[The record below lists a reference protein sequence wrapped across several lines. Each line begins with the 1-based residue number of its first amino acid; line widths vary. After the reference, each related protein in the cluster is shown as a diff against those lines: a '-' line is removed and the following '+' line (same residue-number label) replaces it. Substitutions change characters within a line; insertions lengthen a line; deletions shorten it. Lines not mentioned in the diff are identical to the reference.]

1 MAIKLSNLEKALMG
15 VIGLDVARPG
25 TSRQALVKSVKALGV
40 GAMRLVPPLARGT
53 GRTALGF
60 GRALGSLTPAGRAA
74 IAGLTIYE
82 AQQMGLLDEPIERA
96 KDETARFLFE
106 AGDFLPQQTPEQ
118 LIEAFQR
125 DQGIKRPKKATK
137 YNRAVRAGMAAA
149 KASQYFGKKGT
160 INNPKKA
167 FVTVNRVASKV
178 NKGKKVSAKGV
189 SGKIARAV
197 RRILK

>member
-53 GRTALGF
+53 GRAALGI
-60 GRALGSLTPAGRAA
+60 GGTLARMSPAGRAA

-82 AQQMGLLDEPIERA
+82 AQQMGLLDEPIEQA
-96 KDETARFLFE
+96 KDVTARALFE
-106 AGDFLPQQTPEQ
+106 AGEFLPQQTPQ
-118 LIEAFQR
+118 QMLDSIQR

-137 YNRAVRAGMAAA
+137 YNQAVRAGMAAA

-160 INNPKKA
+160 LSSPKKA
-167 FVTVNRVASKV
+167 FVTVNRTASKV